1 MSTTVRDASLVTKRN
16 RNKAENAYYQAWKN
30 ATVLSSNPSAAT
42 TTPTGAGAQ
51 VVSEIRLGCE
61 ACVVYNNSRV
71 TPNPDPNTTV
81 YPFNPSSGGAG
92 RNGPSGY

>member
-1 MSTTVRDASLVTKRN
+1 MPTRVHDASLVTKRN
-16 RNKAENAYYQAWKN
+16 RNKAENAYYQAWKT
-30 ATVLSSNPSAAT
+30 ATVLSSRPTVAT
-42 TTPTGAGAQ
+42 TNPTGAGAQ
-51 VVSEIRLGCE
+51 VVSEIRLGCM
-61 ACVVYNNSRV
+61 ACTAYNNSLI